1 MDKINTPIL
10 QTEETAVKNGPRRT
24 TIEFIKQ
31 FARAY
36 SSNNAL
42 QLNLGG
48 FIAN

>member
-1 MDKINTPIL
+1 MDKTNTPIL
-10 QTEETAVKNGPRRT
+10 KAEETTVKSSPRRT

-31 FARAY
+31 FARVY